1 MDEPRTAGRT
11 DARSVEDEALKDALA
26 TGLTYAEAGE
36 LVGVSERTVRRRM
49 SDQPFAAE
57 VSRRRG
63 EHVSSLAGLLVTAG
77 ADAVHVL
84 RESLHDDAAAVR
96 LRAAQLLLTLGT
108 QLRHAHELEQRLAAL
123 EASVEP
129 PHAPGSPS

>member
-1 MDEPRTAGRT
+1 MDEARTGRRP

-36 LVGVSERTVRRRM
+36 VVGVSERTVRRRM
-49 SDQPFAAE
+49 SEQEFAAD

-63 EHVSSLAGLLVTAG
+63 EHVSSLAGQLVTAG
-77 ADAVHVL
+77 TEAVHVL
-84 RESLHDDAAAVR
+84 RESLHADVPAVR

-129 PHAPGSPS
+129 PHTPGAPS